1 MNNNEKYHE
10 HISQYFFNQAVN
22 CSGDIALGLVTE
34 HPRGSGLWLSPPVN
48 EIPGDTVSNPFSE
61 AGGGMETLPQG
72 LPMPLHITYAILG
85 GRLLYSPFSLSV

>member
-34 HPRGSGLWLSPPVN
+34 HTRGSGLWLSPPVN

-61 AGGGMETLPQG
+61 AGGAWRRCHRAYPC
-72 LPMPLHITYAILG
+72 PFILHMQY
-85 GRLLYSPFSLSV
+85 